1 GYGDRAVDGLAARP
15 GACIVEQDLGGHV
28 RVRRD
33 RLADREKTGRK
44 VGAFTHVLEYLAAV
58 HERSETHPV
67 HPLALPL
74 STARCIATPPRCHVV
89 AAYAAK
95 RLTTFRHA
103 SRSAM
108 RTAGAEVGP
117 PQRDVARCRRGSG
130 SWIGQPKTDALFQ
143 PCQYRA
149 HDFRRCELSRR
160 RNQCGVVSIPLALYG
175 GALTAIKKKVLDLAF
190 DDRRFLLHNQH
201 VFEALC
207 ERFEARRIQRPHQTD
222 LQMTDS
228 RESGVRS
235 AQPAQCFLNVERSF
249 AHTDDTERCVTCGL
263 MYAVQ
268 RMVSAEQPH
277 CFQALRHTFF
287 DRRCEEFACA

>member
-1 GYGDRAVDGLAARP
+1 
-15 GACIVEQDLGGHV
+15 
-28 RVRRD
+28 
-33 RLADREKTGRK
+33 KTGMK
-44 VGAFTHVLEYLAAV
+44 VGAFTHVLEYMAAV
-58 HERSETHPV
+58 HERSETHPI
-67 HPLALPL
+67 HTLASHLCK
-74 STARCIATPPRCHVV
+74 AGCIAIHPRCHVV

-130 SWIGQPKTDALFQ
+130 SWIGQTKTDALFQ

-149 HDFRRCELSRR
+149 HDFRRCELSRRRNQCGVVSIPLALTRR

-277 CFQALRHTFF
+277 CFQALRHTLF
-287 DRRCEEFACA
+287 DRRCEEFACAVFVAML